1 MLQLQKNKRIKIYI
15 HEVLKIVP
23 WHTVFA
29 ATVIMQ
35 YLA

>member
-1 MLQLQKNKRIKIYI
+1 MPQLQKNKRIKIYI

-23 WHTVFA
+23 WHRAFA
-29 ATVIMQ
+29 AIVIIQ